1 MSTEPSQM
9 SCAAAEAPRLP
20 AEVPGPP
27 AEGPGLPAEG
37 PESPAEAPGL
47 RADALHNRNRILE
60 AARETFAT
68 LGLDVP
74 MVEIARRSGVG
85 IATLY
90 RRFPTKESLVVEV
103 FADDLHACAKV
114 VDDALAD
121 PDPWRGFRT
130 VIEKV
135 CAMQAVDRGFTAA
148 FLSAFPD
155 AIAFERERECAE
167 RGFAELAR
175 RAKEAGRLRADFVQD
190 DLTLL
195 LMANSGIVTDSPEA
209 ALAAS
214 RRLVAF
220 LLQAFRAEGAD
231 PLPPATPLGLDQV
244 LRPPTP

>member
-1 MSTEPSQM
+1 M
-9 SCAAAEAPRLP
+9 
-20 AEVPGPP
+20 
-27 AEGPGLPAEG
+27 
-37 PESPAEAPGL
+37 
-47 RADALHNRNRILE
+47 RADARHNRNRILE
-60 AARETFAT
+60 AARESFAT

-155 AIAFERERECAE
+155 AIDLERERECAE

-214 RRLVAF
+214 RRLVAL

-231 PLPPATPLGLDQV
+231 PLPPATPLGLDQ
-244 LRPPTP
+244 LSGGRPLPGP

>member
-1 MSTEPSQM
+1 MP
-9 SCAAAEAPRLP
+9 CAPAEA
-20 AEVPGPP
+20 PGPP
-27 AEGPGLPAEG
+27 AATSGAPAEAPGLPVEKPG
-37 PESPAEAPGL
+37 LRAEAPGL
-47 RADALHNRNRILE
+47 RADARHNRNRILE
-60 AARETFAT
+60 AARESFAT

-155 AIAFERERECAE
+155 AIDLERERECAE

-214 RRLVAF
+214 RRLVAL

-231 PLPPATPLGLDQV
+231 PLPPATPLGLDQ
-244 LRPPTP
+244 LSGGRPLPGP

>member
-9 SCAAAEAPRLP
+9 PYAPADAPGQP
-20 AEVPGPP
+20 AETPGPRAGAP
-27 AEGPGLPAEG
+27 GPQAETPGPRAD
-37 PESPAEAPGL
+37 APGL

-148 FLSAFPD
+148 FLSKFPD
-155 AIAFERERECAE
+155 AIAFEHERECAE

-209 ALAAS
+209 ALTAS

-231 PLPPATPLGLDQV
+231 PLPPAAPLGLDQV
-244 LRPPTP
+244 LRPAT